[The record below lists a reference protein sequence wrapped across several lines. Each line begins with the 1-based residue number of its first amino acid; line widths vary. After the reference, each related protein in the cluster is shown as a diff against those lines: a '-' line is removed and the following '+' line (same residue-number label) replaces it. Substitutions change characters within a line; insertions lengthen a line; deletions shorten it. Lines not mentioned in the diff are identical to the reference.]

1 MRDSAGVRDGGRIV
15 SLRRVAAWR
24 GVLRSAVGEYV
35 VSPREALRLLLATCY
50 DPSEGQRLTP
60 RANSPRQGVL
70 ASGFCRECVPPFGR
84 GPCCL
89 EYVTCL
95 NDSGRLSRCTMR
107 ARRAELRQPRPVRL
121 VAQDS
126 ALSRRRQGFDSP
138 TGYFRRG
145 ILARG
150 GCAHEGAS
158 AWHAHRR
165 NRALAPRGR

>member
-1 MRDSAGVRDGGRIV
+1 MEAGLSRFGWPPRGGASCARPLMDT
-15 SLRRVAAWR
+15 S
-24 GVLRSAVGEYV
+24 
-35 VSPREALRLLLATCY
+35 C
-50 DPSEGQRLTP
+50 
-60 RANSPRQGVL
+60 RQGRRCAYSWRRAPTL
-70 ASGFCRECVPPFGR
+70 AGSTINAPCILAAAGRAGERILPGRVPPFGR

-107 ARRAELRQPRPVRL
+107 ARRAELRLPRPVRL

-150 GCAHEGAS
+150 GCAHEDAS
-158 AWHAHRR
+158 AWRARRR
-165 NRALAPRGR
+165 NRALAPRG